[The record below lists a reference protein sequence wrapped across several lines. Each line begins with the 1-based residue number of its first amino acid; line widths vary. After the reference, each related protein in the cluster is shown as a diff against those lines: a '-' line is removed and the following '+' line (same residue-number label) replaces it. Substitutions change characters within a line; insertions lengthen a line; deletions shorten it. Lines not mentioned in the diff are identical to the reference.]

1 LTNIEPLSNLSPF
14 TRLRCTHKYTQS
26 GFHRSQAEPG
36 NETPEV
42 QLDWCDWRRSLSE
55 GIPRLCLGMRRK
67 EYRKLKTLADRT
79 CVYTVAVYEE
89 RRAESQ
95 FLLKKK
101 YNFQPCLVYPAGS

>member
-1 LTNIEPLSNLSPF
+1 
-14 TRLRCTHKYTQS
+14 
-26 GFHRSQAEPG
+26 
-36 NETPEV
+36 
-42 QLDWCDWRRSLSE
+42 
-55 GIPRLCLGMRRK
+55 MRRK